1 MPEEAVIGR
10 KGITKTSERLSH
22 RAARFVPLYLVFSY
36 LVTLP
41 ARLAHCKPSH
51 RGGGRFGRYG
61 EKYYAIAIKRKI
73 QSANGRGILIKPPL
87 YCRLFID
94 KRTRNEGLYRL
105 V

>member
-1 MPEEAVIGR
+1 MRVYTISARSADLWLFEPTFNRSLIDVEAC
-10 KGITKTSERLSH
+10 L
-22 RAARFVPLYLVFSY
+22 
-36 LVTLP
+36 
-41 ARLAHCKPSH
+41 
-51 RGGGRFGRYG
+51 RGGCRSGRYG